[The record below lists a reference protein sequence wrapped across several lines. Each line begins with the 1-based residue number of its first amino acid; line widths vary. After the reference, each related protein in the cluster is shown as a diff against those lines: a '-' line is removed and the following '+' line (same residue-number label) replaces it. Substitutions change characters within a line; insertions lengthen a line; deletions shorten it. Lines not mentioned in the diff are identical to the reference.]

1 MDEEDSTH
9 PHIAKPAIKDKELL
23 CSIDAVAVCEMGE
36 IVCKWLE
43 DVAPPSNPNSLSIA
57 QLSLELK
64 SECANW
70 YEIGLC
76 LNVPEWKLAAIK
88 KEESE
93 CLERLTKSLVYWQKN
108 GNVNDDNPF
117 SWETVVKCLREI
129 DSNTLADQ
137 IQKKYL
143 KP

>member
-9 PHIAKPAIKDKELL
+9 PHIAIRDKELL
-23 CSIDAVAVCEMGE
+23 LVCSIDPIAVCEMGE

-43 DVAPPSNPNSLSIA
+43 AVAPPLNPNSPSIT
-57 QLSLELK
+57 QLVGELK
-64 SECANW
+64 IECANW
-70 YEIGLC
+70 YEIGLS
-76 LNVPEWKLAAIK
+76 LSVPEWKLAAIK
-88 KEESE
+88 KEDGE

-108 GNVNDDNPF
+108 GNVKDDNSF
-117 SWETVVKCLREI
+117 SWETVVKCLRVI
-129 DSNTLADQ
+129 DNNTLADD